1 MDNTNM
7 SIKTKLS
14 EVLEILNLI
23 IILYA
28 IFLAVLGIIISNT
41 ELIIQ
46 TCIMFVVYFVF
57 EYLNYDIT
65 HITSK
70 GISNKKYGYIEWK
83 KIYRVEKE
91 KNVIY
96 FYTKENEKPYKITI
110 YRTED
115 EKEVSRIYKY
125 ILSKIKDP
133 EKVK

>member
-14 EVLEILNLI
+14 EALEILNLI

-28 IFLAVLGIIISNT
+28 IFLAILGIIISNT

-46 TCIMFVVYFVF
+46 TCIMFVVYFIF
-57 EYLNYDIT
+57 DYLNYDVT

-83 KIYRVEKE
+83 KIYRAEKK

-110 YRTED
+110 YRSED